1 MVSDLSSTEDG
12 SSGSD
17 SFGLKSCESVTF
29 DIRDVPGVSFV
40 RDGKPD
46 WTPVVSLSKRK
57 RQKRK
62 ERVPIVTL
70 IISTLWLMKLQEVQE
85 KIKVGTSTQLWTPNA
100 AIQER
105 ATNPK
110 LLPKNHKNTIN
121 IVCFNILCMH
131 VFLLALF
138 L

>member
-17 SFGLKSCESVTF
+17 SFGLKSCASVAF
-29 DIRDVPGVSFV
+29 DIRDVPCVSFV

-70 IISTLWLMKLQEVQE
+70 STLWLMNLQEIQE
-85 KIKVGTSTQLWTPNA
+85 KIKLVHVLSCGLLLLQFKNS
-100 AIQER
+100 
-105 ATNPK
+105 K
-110 LLPKNHKNTIN
+110 LLQNTIN
-121 IVCFNILCMH
+121 IVCFNTLCMH
-131 VFLLALF
+131 FC
-138 L
+138 